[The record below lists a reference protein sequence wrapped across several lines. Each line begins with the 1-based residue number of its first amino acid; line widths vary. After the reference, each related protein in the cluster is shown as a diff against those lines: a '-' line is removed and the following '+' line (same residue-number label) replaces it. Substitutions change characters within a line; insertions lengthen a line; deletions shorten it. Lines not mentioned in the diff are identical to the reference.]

1 MTFDLVGWLVADIG
15 QGGGDETSR
24 QLVELGEV
32 VRGKRDLVWGVAYI
46 VVRKAV

>member
-1 MTFDLVGWLVADIG
+1 MTFDLVGWLVADVG
-15 QGGGDETSR
+15 QGGGDETCG

-46 VVRKAV
+46 VVRKAI